1 MAADIQTLRPYLQ
14 NFDLTGLMVG
24 GLGWNHLQSA
34 SIIVSVGNDSYD
46 LSPVAEKASFAVYR
60 CSPVA
65 DGTTPNQNIRRQIER
80 KVADT
85 SYEHLIIFVDA
96 AETQQVWQWVKR
108 ESGRPP
114 ALRELRYDRGQTGTA
129 LLQRLRGIEFTL
141 AEEGNLGITDVTERF
156 QQSLDVEKVTNR
168 FYTHFRNELNTF
180 QKFINGFTRENDR
193 DWYASLML
201 NRLMFTYF
209 IQKQGFLDGDE
220 HYLRN
225 RLKKVQEK
233 DGADQFLRFYSR
245 FLRRL
250 FHEGLGQPEAERSD
264 DLTALLGKVP
274 YLNGGI
280 FDPHTLEQNNPDINI
295 PDAAFEQIFLFFDQ
309 YQWHLDDRPT
319 GADNE
324 INPDVLGYIFEKYVN
339 QKQMGAYYT
348 KEDITGYITRN
359 TVIPRLLEMAQQEC
373 PIAFGPDGG
382 VWRLLQD
389 DPDNY
394 IYPAVGHGVAWDY
407 SPENVARLA
416 EPPELPEHVA
426 VGLNDTAQR
435 GDWNQ
440 AAPQEFALPTETW
453 RELIARR
460 QRYAEVRNKLA
471 AGEVQSVNDLITL
484 NLDSER
490 FARDVIV
497 NSEGPELVR
506 AIWSALTKISVLD
519 PACGSGAF
527 LFAALNI
534 LEPLYSATMQA
545 MRDFLA
551 DLKTSQ
557 RQRPPKALQDCKK
570 ILDEAGQHRNE
581 RYYVLKSIIVNN
593 LYGVDIMEEAVEI
606 CRLRLFLKLAAQ
618 LESYDQIEPLPDID
632 FNIQAGNTLV
642 GFISAASVRRAME
655 IDLKGQIRMLYPE
668 DEEALERIEAKAI
681 SIARDFRHFQSV
693 QTEFGMGHAELAESK
708 QDLQSKRNNLR
719 DELDALLAK
728 EYGVDAYAKG
738 SNAFTWWKDSHQPFH
753 WFVEFYEI
761 MSQGGFDVVVGNPP
775 YVSTKSIGYS
785 LGSQDSASF
794 PDIYGYVAKRSYSVR
809 KKQGKSGM
817 IVPLSLVFSQD
828 FAPLRDDIA
837 KGGTHWC
844 SSFDN
849 IPAPLFSGTSQR
861 CTIWISSNDSNRVF
875 TTRLIRWRSAHR
887 PYLIDNIGYVP
898 ISDKLDI
905 KSFGIPRLSYSE
917 WEKFLQP
924 PMRTNYLKPRLRGL
938 GTGQKHKL
946 SYSTVAR
953 NFLSTYLEP
962 PPVIQTDGKLSE
974 SAQSSS
980 IVLTSEDK
988 AFSALACTSGD
999 ACFWYWLTRADG
1011 FHVTN
1016 WLLSDFLASLDSF
1029 HADQL
1034 RLLSYVGNLVHHYRF
1049 AALVFKKNAGKF
1061 VGNYNYQ
1068 KITQLTRRADLLYFS
1083 GVGAT
1088 LSEAKEILAFVAQV
1102 RSINEAAGERGIP
1115 ENIKNQ
1121 FLPPDAKGLSKD
1133 KGISEVDEHLCKS
1146 YGAEQA
1152 QLDSI
1157 IHA

>member
-1 MAADIQTLRPYLQ
+1 MAANIATLRPYLQ
-14 NFDLTGLMVG
+14 TFDLTGLMVEE
-24 GLGWNHLQSA
+24 LGWNHLQSA
-34 SIIVSVGNDSYD
+34 SIIVSVGNDTYD
-46 LSPVAEKASFAVYR
+46 LSPVAEKVGFAVYR
-60 CSPVA
+60 CSPAA

-80 KVADT
+80 KVAGT

-96 AETQQVWQWVKR
+96 AETGQVWQWVKR

-114 ALRELRYDRGQTGTA
+114 ALRELKYDRGQTGTA

-168 FYTHFRNELNTF
+168 FYTHFRNELSTF
-180 QKFINGFTRENDR
+180 QKFINGFTNQGDR

-309 YQWHLDDRPT
+309 YQWHLDDRPS

-373 PIAFGPDGG
+373 PIAFGPGGG

-389 DPDNY
+389 DPDHY

-407 SPENVARLA
+407 SLENIARLE
-416 EPPELPEHVA
+416 EPLELPEHVA
-426 VGLNDTAQR
+426 VGLNDTTQR

-440 AAPQEFALPTETW
+440 AASGDFALPTETW

-460 QRYAEVRNKLA
+460 QRYSEVREKLA
-471 AGEVQSVNDLITL
+471 GGEVQSVNDLITL

-506 AIWSALTKISVLD
+506 AMWSALTKISVLD

-534 LEPLYSATMQA
+534 VEPLYSATMQA

-551 DLKTSQ
+551 DMKTSQ
-557 RQRPPKALQDCKK
+557 RPRPPKALQDFKK
-570 ILDEAGQHRNE
+570 ILDEAGRHRNE

-632 FNIQAGNTLV
+632 FNIQAGNTLI
-642 GFISAASVRRAME
+642 GFTSAASVRRAME
-655 IDLKGQIRMLYPE
+655 IDLKGQTRMLYPE

-681 SIARDFRHFQSV
+681 SIARSFQNFQLA
-693 QTEFGMGHAELAESK
+693 QTKFGMDHAVLAESK
-708 QDLQSKRNNLR
+708 QDLQSKRNDLR
-719 DELDALLAK
+719 GELNALLAK
-728 EYGVDAYAKG
+728 EYGVDTNEAA
-738 SNAFTWWKDSHQPFH
+738 AFQRWQDSHQPFH
-753 WFVEFYEI
+753 WCVEFHAI
-761 MSQGGFDVVVGNPP
+761 IHQGGFDAVIGNPP
-775 YVSTKSIGYS
+775 YLEFRDVDYACRGFVCDETTAIHAVFIEQ
-785 LGSQDSASF
+785 GSNLL
-794 PDIYGYVAKRSYSVR
+794 KE
-809 KKQGKSGM
+809 SGRTSM
-817 IVPLSLVFSQD
+817 IVPIALTSTHRMRTVQKVLETRGRNVWYSNFAWRPGKLFDNVNRALTIFIVGPDKSERTYSTGYLKWTKDSREGLFDRIHIAEVQRQRPAFWVPKLSGVSEYEILAKMLNIPTTVATFTRRTSHKVFYRTTGGLYWKIFTD
-828 FAPLRDDIA
+828 FAPTFMVNGVR
-837 KGGTHWC
+837 G
-844 SSFDN
+844 SS
-849 IPAPLFSGTSQR
+849 SR
-861 CTIWISSNDSNRVF
+861 E
-875 TTRLIRWRSAHR
+875 TT
-887 PYLIDNIGYVP
+887 
-898 ISDKLDI
+898 
-905 KSFGIPRLSYSE
+905 
-917 WEKFLQP
+917 
-924 PMRTNYLKPRLRGL
+924 
-938 GTGQKHKL
+938 
-946 SYSTVAR
+946 
-953 NFLSTYLEP
+953 LST
-962 PPVIQTDGKLSE
+962 
-974 SAQSSS
+974 
-980 IVLTSEDK
+980 
-988 AFSALACTSGD
+988 
-999 ACFWYWLTRADG
+999 
-1011 FHVTN
+1011 
-1016 WLLSDFLASLDSF
+1016 
-1029 HADQL
+1029 
-1034 RLLSYVGNLVHHYRF
+1034 RF
-1049 AALVFKKNAGKF
+1049 PEQVRPL
-1061 VGNYNYQ
+1061 
-1068 KITQLTRRADLLYFS
+1068 I
-1083 GVGAT
+1083 AT
-1088 LSEAKEILAFVAQV
+1088 LSSDLFWWWYTITSNLRDLNPADINGFPIPNSIFSDSELANLGGRYLDNLKANSNMMTRQQKQTGKTETQSFAIKESKHL
-1102 RSINEAAGERGIP
+1102 INEIDCVLAPHYDLTA
-1115 ENIKNQ
+1115 
-1121 FLPPDAKGLSKD
+1121 L
-1133 KGISEVDEHLCKS
+1133 EVDYIVNYDIKYRMGS
-1146 YGAEQA
+1146 
-1152 QLDSI
+1152 S
-1157 IHA
+1157 